1 MGYQNGIEAG
11 SERRRHERSPLLY
24 SGALYDGDRMVDC
37 VIKDISA
44 SGARVMIERRIAG
57 DEKFVL
63 DIDGV
68 GLFPGKIVW
77 QMNDH
82 AGIEF
87 FNDPTSVKS
96 RINAAWG
103 MDIVGQ

>member
-1 MGYQNGIEAG
+1 MGHENGIEAG

-24 SGALYDGDRMVDC
+24 SGSLYDGERMVDC

-44 SGARVMIERRIAG
+44 SGARVMIERRIAEQ
-57 DEKFVL
+57 EKFVL

-77 QMNDH
+77 QSNDH
-82 AGIEF
+82 AGIAF
-87 FNDPTSVKS
+87 LNDPSTVKL

-103 MDIVGQ
+103 KDIVGQ